1 MIGKLITAFFN
12 FLLSII
18 MTIVQLI
25 CAPLNAL
32 FSSVFPDFSSWL
44 TNINSA
50 LSIAYESLSW
60 AISIVPP
67 MVREVLMLIF
77 TIELSMLV
85 IMRSTHLT
93 AKAWKILQ
101 KLKFW

>member
-32 FSSVFPDFSSWL
+32 FNSVFPDFSSWL
-44 TNINSA
+44 TNINNA
-50 LSIAYESLSW
+50 LEIAFSSLSW

-67 MVREVLMLIF
+67 LVREVLILIF
-77 TIELSMLV
+77 TVELSMLA

-93 AKAWKILQ
+93 SKAWKILQ

>member
-25 CAPLNAL
+25 CLPLNTI
-32 FSSVFPDFSSWL
+32 FNGVFPDFSFK
-44 TNINSA
+44 
-50 LSIAYESLSW
+50 IADIQTGLGYAFEKLSW
-60 AISIVPP
+60 SVSLIPP
-67 MVREVLMLIF
+67 MVREVILFIF

-85 IMRSTHLT
+85 IMRSTHMT
-93 AKAWKILQ
+93 AKIWNILQ

>member
-32 FSSVFPDFSSWL
+32 FNSVFPDFSTWL
-44 TNINSA
+44 TNINNA

-67 MVREVLMLIF
+67 MVRDVLMLIF

>member
-12 FLLSII
+12 FLLTII

-25 CAPLNAL
+25 CLPLNTI
-32 FSSVFPDFSSWL
+32 FNGVFPDFTSK
-44 TNINSA
+44 
-50 LSIAYESLSW
+50 IADIQTGLGYAFEKLSW
-60 AISIVPP
+60 AVSLIPP
-67 MVREVLMLIF
+67 MVREVILFIF

-85 IMRSTHLT
+85 IMRSTHMT
-93 AKAWKILQ
+93 SKIWNILQ